1 MPGKSRRKGK
11 YSVQNKKQGVPAQAK
26 AVVSPSSPAQVH
38 QATTTSS
45 PQASPRVGST
55 PPRAIP
61 SSSARGGVPL
71 TKASSIRT
79 EFVGIELR
87 NIGIL
92 AALML
97 ILLFVLARFIA

>member
-1 MPGKSRRKGK
+1 MPGKSRRKK
-11 YSVQNKKQGVPAQAK
+11 YSIQPKKQAAPAQAK
-26 AVVSPSSPAQVH
+26 AVVQPSSPPQVH
-38 QATTTSS
+38 QATTTSN
-45 PQASPRVGST
+45 PQASPRVVPAS
-55 PPRAIP
+55 PRAIP
-61 SSSARGGVPL
+61 SSSARGAAPM

-97 ILLFVLARFIA
+97 ILLFVLAKVLA